1 MYVIVVDVFIW
12 DILGMFEYVVKIL
25 LKIIKVVIRLKFS
38 DFIYVIK
45 IFYIVILFRIYNFIW
60 YFWILVNKLFLF

>member
-12 DILGMFEYVVKIL
+12 DILGMFEYVVKKL
-25 LKIIKVVIRLKFS
+25 LKIIKVVIRLKCS

-60 YFWILVNKLFLF
+60 YFWILVNK